1 METIFISIASCKE
14 EFLVQTI
21 KSAIYNSDNPELLYF
36 GISNMVI
43 DNQDFVCDPI
53 FDQLNIKCLEIKF
66 NEALGTGFGRM
77 TASLMADRDHTYLL
91 QVDAQN
97 IFEKGWDTELKSHY
111 NELLKVCDKPIISVS
126 PQRWIEGPDKEV
138 HLFEEDGPVVN
149 PYNFKTIQTFSSL
162 GIKIAENNSRCEL
175 AYIDGTDY
183 YWEKEQTFVEH
194 GLIHASF
201 MFTSFDFTH
210 DVMHDPHNPWDGDQI
225 NLSFRAG
232 TRGYRMFAI
241 KNCIVWSKD
250 KFNRD
255 GKLIA
260 QDDWRKVF
268 RSSVGLYHEKES
280 KEFQRKIFSGEYIGY
295 WGAPTKESI
304 DEYYKFIG
312 FDLSK
317 YFLG

>member
-1 METIFISIASCKE
+1 
-14 EFLVQTI
+14 
-21 KSAIYNSDNPELLYF
+21 
-36 GISNMVI
+36 MVI

-97 IFEKGWDTELKSHY
+97 IFEKGWDTELKSYY

-149 PYNFKTIQTFSSL
+149 PYDFKTTQTFSSL
-162 GIKIAENNSRCEL
+162 GIKIAKKGSIENDGTFDKL
-175 AYIDGTDY
+175 AYIEGLHHH
-183 YWEKEQTFVEH
+183 WEKEQTFIEH
-194 GLIHASF
+194 GLVHASF
-201 MFTSFDFTH
+201 MFTDFGFTR
-210 DVMHDPHNPWDGDQI
+210 DVMHDPNNTWDGDQI

-260 QDDWRKVF
+260 QDDWRVAP
-268 RSSVGLYHEKES
+268 RGSIGLYNEKEGR
-280 KEFQRKIFSGEYIGY
+280 EFQRKIFSGEYLGY

-304 DEYYKFIG
+304 DGYYKFIG

-317 YFLG
+317 YFC